1 MGNIVRGV
9 LSRGTLVG
17 NIVRGVLSRG
27 TLVGNIVGG
36 GGIVQR
42 DIHGGKYCPGGYCP
56 EGHSRWEILSGGVLS
71 RGTFTV
77 GNIVRGGGI
86 VQRDIGG

>member
-9 LSRGTLVG
+9 LPRGTLVGNIVGGIVQRDIGGKYCPGVLSRGTFTVCNIVRGVLTKLSRGTFTVG

-27 TLVGNIVGG
+27 TLVGNIA

-42 DIHGGKYCPGGYCP
+42 NIHGG
-56 EGHSRWEILSGGVLS
+56 
-71 RGTFTV
+71 
-77 GNIVRGGGI
+77 
-86 VQRDIGG
+86 